1 MKVFLR
7 FAIYEDYNIAG
18 RQEPWS
24 SGYSRRLMF
33 QRMWVRILTTHTG
46 WTFSHIFVVKI

>member
-24 SGYSRRLMF
+24 SGYDRRLMI
-33 QRMWVRILTTHTG
+33 QRTWVRILTTHTG